1 MCDAM
6 RPSSRHCRPM
16 QPFNDGLP
24 LRVVRLDG
32 NGGMGVVDASR
43 RRVWKENDLASFFTS
58 FHPSSVVEIPSI
70 PDHYGTWHG
79 TSIGGLSDTVR
90 RTGILQANPKHKGA
104 VILFVTHAPED
115 LSTMTS
121 ELDAWEVGYAMG
133 DVEEMNGYGRVV
145 ELVVYDPT
153 QLSRV
158 AALVARTGA
167 TPLLEDSDVD
177 ARRSIGIERLDR
189 IDAQIVSRD
198 TNMENEGEDAYG
210 VRRGRENWRFPWI
223 PSSWTRVPLTLDHMV
238 ENLLHDD
245 ISCIPQPLCQHV
257 ARCRIEMGLYDRMGT
272 LWVKSEHAP
281 TEHEL
286 KGGPLIR
293 YPHRIV
299 LQNEHL
305 RQCLSSGRTTITT
318 DELRD
323 WGLEHVDHA
332 RYLVEAAD
340 GTWYRPRDT
349 RNQLMSHIPMQRWVS
364 CALSE
369 EQSKQLC
376 TCFYLLLVEGVRD
389 EEVRHAIHL
398 ILFRYMV
405 ERGYTS
411 RRMGKY
417 TQDAKHIGNGD
428 EFRPFRR
435 LTQYAPERLPVEV
448 LSKLCGRDG
457 RLKNRGSKGTR
468 SKYRTTNRYKPTRRL
483 KRSREDEQAMV
494 KVDQ

>member
-1 MCDAM
+1 M
-6 RPSSRHCRPM
+6 RSTSRHCRPM
-16 QPFNDGLP
+16 QPFNDGRP
-24 LRVVRLDG
+24 LCVVRMDEDG
-32 NGGMGVVDASR
+32 GLGVLDASR
-43 RRVWKENDLASFFTS
+43 RRVWNEYDIASIS
-58 FHPSSVVEIPSI
+58 SPSVPYSTVDIGSI
-70 PDHYGTWHG
+70 PEHYGKWHG

-104 VILFVTHAPED
+104 VVIFATHVPTDHEA
-115 LSTMTS
+115 LTS
-121 ELDAWEVGYAMG
+121 SLDAWDVGYAVG
-133 DVEEMNGYGRVV
+133 DVEEMEGFGRVV
-145 ELVVYDPT
+145 EIVVYDPT

-158 AALVARTGA
+158 AAIIARLGA
-167 TPLLEDSDVD
+167 TPILEDNNVD
-177 ARRSIGIERLDR
+177 ARRAIGIERLDR
-189 IDAQIVSRD
+189 IEAQIVSRD
-198 TNMENEGEDAYG
+198 TNMEDETEDAYG

-223 PSSWTRVPLTLDHMV
+223 PSTWTRVPLTLDHMV

-257 ARCRIEMGLYDRMGT
+257 ARRRLEKGLYDRMGT
-272 LWVKSEHAP
+272 LWVKSEHPP
-281 TEHEL
+281 TEHERT
-286 KGGPLIR
+286 GGSLIR

-299 LQNEHL
+299 IQNEHL
-305 RQCLSSGRTTITT
+305 RHCLSSGRTTITT
-318 DELRD
+318 NELRV
-323 WGLEHVDHA
+323 WNLEHVDHA
-332 RYLVEAAD
+332 RYLIEAENGA
-340 GTWYRPRDT
+340 WYRPRDT
-349 RNQLMSHIPMQRWVS
+349 RNQLLSHIPTQRWVS

-376 TCFYLLLVEGVRD
+376 TCFYLLLIEGVRS

-417 TQDAKHIGNGD
+417 TQDAKHIGNGN

-435 LTQYAPERLPVEV
+435 LAQYAPERLPVEV

-468 SKYRTTNRYKPTRRL
+468 SKYRKTNRYKPTRRL

-494 KVDQ
+494 TVDQ